1 MPPDS
6 AEKLRATIKML
17 VHLQKVNDLLLISR
31 DSLDLSITN
40 LLAVLEVERTEDID
54 KTTDDS
60 TNTPDPSDRY
70 VYVDHDGTQ
79 H

>member
-1 MPPDS
+1 MTPDS

-40 LLAVLEVERTEDID
+40 LLEVLEVERTEDID
-54 KTTDDS
+54 
-60 TNTPDPSDRY
+60 
-70 VYVDHDGTQ
+70 
-79 H
+79 